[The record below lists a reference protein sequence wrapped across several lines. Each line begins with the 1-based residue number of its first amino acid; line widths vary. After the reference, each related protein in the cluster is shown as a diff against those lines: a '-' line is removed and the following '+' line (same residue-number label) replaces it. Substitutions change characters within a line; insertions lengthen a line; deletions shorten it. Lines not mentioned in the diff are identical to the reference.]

1 MKMTRHGL
9 TAPPLVPGGGGSPP
23 HHGRPPPVAIAVDRR
38 SAGGLCLWIEGPDLD
53 FRFSRQGAT
62 NNTTTSLDDVNVELV
77 PGLCDIVGHR
87 ASGGDVWACDV
98 AAGDPQ
104 NTQQSIGGRRNNPP
118 LLDEPRCWRRRSR
131 GTGDGPRAS
140 RRSRHAGR
148 GRGSAGKRKNGRL
161 ARGVPCQ
168 PAVVGF
174 LSLYLRFGAPNNQPA
189 GERDEEDKTIYARH
203 GSGDRGAQRLE

>member
-1 MKMTRHGL
+1 MTRHGL

-62 NNTTTSLDDVNVELV
+62 NNTTTSLDDVDVELV
-77 PGLCDIVGHR
+77 PGSCDIVGHR

-104 NTQQSIGGRRNNPP
+104 NTQQSIGGRRYNPP
-118 LLDEPRCWRRRSR
+118 PARWASVLAAAVEGHRRWPQGIPEQSACGAGTWER
-131 GTGDGPRAS
+131 GEA
-140 RRSRHAGR
+140 
-148 GRGSAGKRKNGRL
+148 
-161 ARGVPCQ
+161 
-168 PAVVGF
+168 
-174 LSLYLRFGAPNNQPA
+174 
-189 GERDEEDKTIYARH
+189 
-203 GSGDRGAQRLE
+203 

>member
-9 TAPPLVPGGGGSPP
+9 MPAPLVPGGGGSPP

-62 NNTTTSLDDVNVELV
+62 NNTTTSLDDVDVELV
-77 PGLCDIVGHR
+77 PGSCDIVGHQ

-104 NTQQSIGGRRNNPP
+104 NTQQSIGGRRYNPS
-118 LLDEPRCWRRRSR
+118 LLDGPRCWRRRSR

-148 GRGSAGKRKNGRL
+148 GRGNAGKRKNGVL
-161 ARGVPCQ
+161 ARGGSLANLPFE
-168 PAVVGF
+168 GF
-174 LSLYLRFGAPNNQPA
+174 FSFFAIVSSSKGLEHLKNQ
-189 GERDEEDKTIYARH
+189 RAR
-203 GSGDRGAQRLE
+203 RGRK